1 MLELNK
7 YNAQKSLLVFGAN
20 IRKARELHRFKIGVL
35 ARAAEYDRG
44 CLSALEYGE
53 QNPRYETAVRL
64 ARSLDTPFPS
74 LFSRNFMYTPEHKMI
89 GWAGD
94 FQDDRHLLVFIEN
107 FKRELQI
114 KGIKQADICNATE
127 LSPAFVNRILKGQE
141 SNPTIRTLA
150 VMASAL
156 ECELSDLFS
165 RHMKRRLL

>member
-7 YNAQKSLLVFGAN
+7 YNSQEALLVFGSN
-20 IRKARELHRFKIGVL
+20 IRKARELHRFKIGML
-35 ARAAEYDRG
+35 ASAAKYDRG
-44 CLSALEYGE
+44 CLSALEYGG

-64 ARSLDTPFPS
+64 ARSLDTPFPA
-74 LFSRNFMYTPEHKMI
+74 LFSRSFMDATEHNVI
-89 GWAGD
+89 GWARN
-94 FQDDRHLLVFIEN
+94 FQDDRYLLVFIEN
-107 FKRELQI
+107 FKRALQI
-114 KGIKQADICNATE
+114 KDIKQADICNTTG

-165 RHMKRRLL
+165 RHI